1 MLGSQRYIC
10 VLAFAE
16 NMDILWLP
24 FSLATIMMYG
34 LGQVFA
40 KETRTNV
47 SSANLLLLLG
57 GNMFVMWA
65 VYWLFFR
72 EPGSFDNSIWFQA
85 AIGAALSG
93 LAYVTY
99 YESLKHGK
107 VSIVGTIAGAYA
119 PWTVI
124 LALIFL
130 GETMSPGEAAGV
142 VLVVASMLVFTYSA
156 DNNGHR
162 RTEVI
167 GIAFAIVSL
176 FFWGTSAVVAK
187 GAIDEIGNTNFIGV
201 YALVCPTIWIFYWL
215 GREKAK
221 FEMPKSNRW
230 ILELS
235 LLCFAGGGITLY
247 LAIQNGN
254 VSIVSPITN
263 LYPLVTIAV
272 AKARLKESLSVRQ
285 MIALAMLFISIP
297 LFSL

>member
-1 MLGSQRYIC
+1 
-10 VLAFAE
+10 
-16 NMDILWLP
+16 MDILWLP
-24 FSLATIMMYG
+24 FSLATIMLYG
-34 LGQVFA
+34 IGQVFA

-47 SSANLLLLLG
+47 SSANLLLLLSC
-57 GNMFVMWA
+57 NMLVMWGI
-65 VYWLFFR
+65 YWIVFR
-72 EPGSFDNSIWFQA
+72 KPGSYDSGVWLQA

-93 LAYVTY
+93 FAYVAY
-99 YESLKHGK
+99 YESLKRGK

-130 GETMSPGEAAGV
+130 GETMSWGEAIGV
-142 VLVVASMLVFTYSA
+142 VLVVGSMLLFTYST
-156 DNNGHR
+156 NGNGEK
-162 RTEVI
+162 RTELI

-176 FFWGTSAVVAK
+176 FFWGTSAAVAK

-201 YALVCPTIWIFYWL
+201 YALVCPTIWLFYWL
-215 GREKAK
+215 GREKGR
-221 FEMPKSNRW
+221 FDMPKSNRW

-247 LAIQNGN
+247 LAIQNGP

-272 AKARLKESLSVRQ
+272 AKARLKESLTVRQ